1 MDLRLLTWL
10 VPIVILLLAVAM
22 ARRKPSGVSRPKRRR
37 GGVGTGAMGATYGFL
52 NEDKQRAIDIIVE
65 QKAEERRPEYPDG
78 NLPELE
84 DPRRRK

>member
-22 ARRKPSGVSRPKRRR
+22 ARRKSSGGSRPKRRR

-84 DPRRRK
+84 DPRRKK